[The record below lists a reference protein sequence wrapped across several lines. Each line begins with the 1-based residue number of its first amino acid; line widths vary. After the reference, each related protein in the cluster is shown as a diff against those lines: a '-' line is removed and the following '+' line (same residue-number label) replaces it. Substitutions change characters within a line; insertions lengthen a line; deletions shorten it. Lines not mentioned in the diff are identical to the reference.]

1 MQRSSALHQGYLKR
15 VNRFDE
21 TVAQRICIIY
31 WLVQE
36 GIANRKLESMQYLI
50 NDFGENKELPDFIHT
65 SNTAFGEFIRL
76 ISSHREAKLSIFW
89 SSLVN
94 ESTDISAFRQY
105 VTFIRH
111 LDATGTSTL
120 NSWTFVP
127 LALKVLPQAT

>member
-1 MQRSSALHQGYLKR
+1 MVTDTHKEARQIRRMQRSSALHQGYLKR

-65 SNTAFGEFIRL
+65 SNTAFGEF
-76 ISSHREAKLSIFW
+76 
-89 SSLVN
+89 VN